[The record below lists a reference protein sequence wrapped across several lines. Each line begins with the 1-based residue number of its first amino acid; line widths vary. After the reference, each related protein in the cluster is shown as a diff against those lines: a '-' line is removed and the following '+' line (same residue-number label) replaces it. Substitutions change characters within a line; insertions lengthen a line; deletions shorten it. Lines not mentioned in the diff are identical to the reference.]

1 MHNFLTKM
9 TKTAVVLS
17 SLYLA
22 SAHVC
27 LAQTSNS
34 TGNTVDPKLRQN
46 LDILQ
51 GILQKSLASEKN
63 QGIGRLEH
71 HYILGQGVFF
81 KASAQRGYSHFLAL
95 PPLPPQAGMNEA
107 ELAEIVADAHAIA
120 ADVRVEMQFDEE
132 TFADMSEQADSLA
145 EIAAEQQQQ
154 MREQLRD
161 LREQKRDL
169 ERDLRDVE
177 REKTD
182 IEFSQ
187 KVSKLPAEQQQQ
199 LKVLNERQASLQK
212 QITDISNKFN
222 AKDNELKQ
230 KRAEQQKAAEQQQQA
245 LISQV
250 GSQLAATLCDFGAS
264 LRELKE
270 QEFVALQLSTRGR
283 EGQDFYWVINKS
295 DINQC
300 VSGKINATTLLKK
313 AAFYRY

>member
-1 MHNFLTKM
+1 MNIVLKNM
-9 TKTAVVLS
+9 SKTAVVLS
-17 SLYLA
+17 SLLLVTA
-22 SAHVC
+22 PVC

-34 TGNTVDPKLRQN
+34 NANTVNPKLRQN
-46 LDILQ
+46 LEIMQ

-63 QGIGRLEH
+63 PGIGRLEH

-81 KASAQRGYSHFLAL
+81 KASAHGGYGHFLAL
-95 PPLPPQAGMNEA
+95 PPLPPQAGLNDA
-107 ELAEIVADAHAIA
+107 ELAEIVADAQAIA
-120 ADVRVEMQFDEE
+120 AEVSVDMQFDEQA
-132 TFADMSEQADSLA
+132 FADINERAESLA
-145 EIAAEQQQQ
+145 EIASEQQQQ

-187 KVSKLPAEQQQQ
+187 KVSKLPAEKQQE

-212 QITDISNKFN
+212 QISEVSNKFN

-230 KRAEQQKAAEQQQQA
+230 IRAEQQKAAEQQQQA
-245 LISQV
+245 LINQV
-250 GSQLAATLCDFGAS
+250 GSQLATTLCDFGAS